1 MSAAVLTSPAL
12 AGAVVN
18 SHGRIVPVA
27 AVPMMSPMPGCT
39 FGVFT
44 RELFPDGRVQLRDA
58 RGEGCGV
65 FANEQLAAVTAG
77 FLSR

>member
-1 MSAAVLTSPAL
+1 MSAAVLTVES
-12 AGAVVN
+12 G
-18 SHGRIVPVA
+18 GRVRRTVTA
-27 AVPMMSPMPGCT
+27 AVPMLAPMPGCT

-44 RELFPDGRVQLRDA
+44 REVLPDGRVQLRDA